1 MSIRKKI
8 LLIAIAPVLILGILS
23 IIFTFTIMKN
33 TMMNEIE
40 EALRGTAAA
49 TLAAYDQNTGD
60 YLKASNGDIW
70 KGSYNISKSESL
82 VDRIKENTG
91 MDVTFFYGSERIMT
105 SAVDSNG
112 DRILD
117 SVAGDVIVENVL
129 NNGNNYFSKAV
140 SIDGTLNYGYYMPV
154 YQNGSSDIVG
164 MVFVGT
170 NKEEKDAVIRNIMMI
185 IGAAVCIVMVVCAG
199 IAIKMSYSLSKD
211 IKISIDVVKEVAGGN
226 LDIWVDD
233 RLMKKKDEVGEL
245 SRITVTLRDTMKSVI
260 KDISS
265 NAKTIL
271 EAGNNLKEVADKT
284 SVTME
289 EVRSAV
295 AIVTQNSGEQA
306 QHSKN
311 TSEYMKIMGNDI
323 TETSDEVE
331 LLSNNAI
338 SMQQSGKQAQET
350 LVKLCTINK
359 DVENIINEVQT
370 QTEQTN
376 NSIQEIHSA
385 TELISSIAEQ
395 TNMLSLNASIEAAR
409 AGESGRGFAVVA
421 EQIKK
426 LADESKT
433 SSKEI
438 DKTSKELIE
447 ASQKSVE
454 VMKQM
459 QAIITSQSESMN
471 ETQNVVESV
480 LNAIE
485 SSMDSI
491 GLIKTKAKKLENSR
505 NEVQQMKNE
514 KFLSG
519 KAVSQLSETSQHNV
533 EETIKTHD
541 ETVEV
546 ADTFKDVAQ
555 SAKRLQQIAGQLADS
570 VDYFKI

>member
-199 IAIKMSYSLSKD
+199 IAIKMSSSLSKD

-505 NEVQQMKNE
+505 NEDIQ
-514 KFLSG
+514 
-519 KAVSQLSETSQHNV
+519 AVSQLSETSQHNV

>member
-199 IAIKMSYSLSKD
+199 IAIKMSSSLSKD

-284 SVTME
+284 NVTME

-505 NEVQQMKNE
+505 NEVIQ
-514 KFLSG
+514 
-519 KAVSQLSETSQHNV
+519 AVSQLSETSQHNV

>member
-199 IAIKMSYSLSKD
+199 IAIKMSSSLSKD

-265 NAKTIL
+265 NAKAIL

-505 NEVQQMKNE
+505 NEVIQ
-514 KFLSG
+514 
-519 KAVSQLSETSQHNV
+519 AVSQLSETSQHNV

>member
-105 SAVDSNG
+105 SADDSNG

-129 NNGNNYFSKAV
+129 NSGNNYFSKAV

-170 NKEEKDAVIRNIMMI
+170 DKEEKDAVIRNIMMI
-185 IGAAVCIVMVVCAG
+185 IGASVCIVMAVCAG
-199 IAIKMSYSLSKD
+199 IAIKMSSSLSKD

-245 SRITVTLRDTMKSVI
+245 SKITVTLRDTMKSVI

-311 TSEYMKIMGNDI
+311 TSEYMKVMGNDI

-331 LLSNNAI
+331 LLSNNAL

-350 LVKLCTINK
+350 LFKLCTINK

-376 NSIQEIHSA
+376 TSIQEIRST

-505 NEVQQMKNE
+505 NEVIQ
-514 KFLSG
+514 
-519 KAVSQLSETSQHNV
+519 AVSQLSETSQHNV

>member
-199 IAIKMSYSLSKD
+199 IAIKMSSSLSKD

-505 NEVQQMKNE
+505 NEVIQ
-514 KFLSG
+514 
-519 KAVSQLSETSQHNV
+519 AVIQLSETSQHNV

>member
-60 YLKASNGDIW
+60 YLQASNGDIW

-129 NNGNNYFSKAV
+129 NSGNNYFSKAV

-170 NKEEKDAVIRNIMMI
+170 DKEEKDAVIRNIMMI
-185 IGAAVCIVMVVCAG
+185 IGASVCIVMAVCAG
-199 IAIKMSYSLSKD
+199 IAIKMSSSLSKD

-245 SRITVTLRDTMKSVI
+245 SKITVTLRDTMKSVI

-311 TSEYMKIMGNDI
+311 TSEYMKVMGNDI

-331 LLSNNAI
+331 LLSNNAL

-350 LVKLCTINK
+350 LFKLCTINK

-376 NSIQEIHSA
+376 TSIQEIRST

-505 NEVQQMKNE
+505 NEVIQ
-514 KFLSG
+514 
-519 KAVSQLSETSQHNV
+519 AVSQLSETSQHNV

>member
-129 NNGNNYFSKAV
+129 NSGNNYFSKAV

-170 NKEEKDAVIRNIMMI
+170 DKEEKDAVIRNIMMI
-185 IGAAVCIVMVVCAG
+185 IGASVCIVMAVCAG
-199 IAIKMSYSLSKD
+199 IAIKMSSSLSKD

-245 SRITVTLRDTMKSVI
+245 SKITVTLRDTMKSVI

-311 TSEYMKIMGNDI
+311 TSEYMKVMGNDI

-331 LLSNNAI
+331 LLSNNAL

-350 LVKLCTINK
+350 LFKLCTINK

-376 NSIQEIHSA
+376 TSIQEIRST
-385 TELISSIAEQ
+385 TEVISSIAEQ

-505 NEVQQMKNE
+505 NEVIQ
-514 KFLSG
+514 
-519 KAVSQLSETSQHNV
+519 AVSQLSETSQHNV